1 MFFDKTDLGYI
12 LRIRV
17 SPNSSILGIQGR
29 FTDTTGQT
37 FLKVGINSAPEK
49 GKANI
54 ELIKFLS
61 KLLKIAKSNFT
72 IIYGQTDRYKK
83 LELTTAHSA
92 TLEDLLNSLG
102 V

>member
-17 SPNSSILGIQGR
+17 SPNSSVLGIQGR
-29 FTDTTGQT
+29 FTDTSGQT

-72 IIYGQTDRYKK
+72 IINGQTDRYKK